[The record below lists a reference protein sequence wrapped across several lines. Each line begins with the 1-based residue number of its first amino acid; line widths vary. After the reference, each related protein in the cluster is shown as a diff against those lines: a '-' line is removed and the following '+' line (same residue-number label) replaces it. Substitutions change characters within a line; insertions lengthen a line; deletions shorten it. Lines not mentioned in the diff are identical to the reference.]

1 MECGVLR
8 QMLRE
13 TIKLVLLIL
22 GTLILVFGPVFLSIL
37 VKKRHA
43 AERRSLGMPPQKRR
57 TSPLAWLA
65 LLCLL
70 GGGCFMVSSAA
81 DLVAKDKVIA
91 ANNMAKNLYRIAG
104 EFAREAEA
112 ADCVTTIAQFSET
125 DTPLKARMHKEQ
137 ETNEGIRS
145 EDWYAVVFRE
155 GRLECVLWS
164 GNQITPAD
172 LHEPDHAAERRKVK
186 WGHSHREALGY
197 YAKKS
202 SPVSDR

>member
-81 DLVAKDKVIA
+81 DLVAKDKVTA
-91 ANNMAKNLYRIAG
+91 ANQCARMVYRQAE
-104 EFAREAEA
+104 EFSRDAEA
-112 ADCVTTIAQFSET
+112 TECVTTIAQFSET
-125 DTPLKARMHKEQ
+125 DTPVKIQMHQMAERYQNPRMD
-137 ETNEGIRS
+137 
-145 EDWYAVVFRE
+145 DWYAIVFRD
-155 GRLECVLWS
+155 GRPAYALWS
-164 GNQITPAD
+164 GHPITPAD
-172 LHEPDHAAERRKVK
+172 LHAQDFAAEKRKVK
-186 WGHSHREALGY
+186 WGHSHRDALGY
-197 YAKKS
+197 YAEKA
-202 SPVSDR
+202 SPVR